1 MCQIKS
7 ITIIGRR
14 WRQKVYGNTYNS
26 VQIFVDTTEIKLP
39 YEYGGMDQYYQRA
52 ISYLVENGYIIP
64 ENNESI
70 RDWAKRNGVN
80 MVSVVVDVARK
91 KDLFRTQEVI

>member
-39 YEYGGMDQYYQRA
+39 YQYGYGDQYYHRA
-52 ISYLVENGYIIP
+52 ISYLVEHGYIIP
-64 ENNESI
+64 ENGEYPSE
-70 RDWAKRNGVN
+70 WAKRNGVN
-80 MVSVVVDVARK
+80 MVSVVMDVARK
-91 KDLFRTQEVI
+91 KDLF

>member
-39 YEYGGMDQYYQRA
+39 YEYGYGDVYYQRA

-64 ENNESI
+64 ENGEYPSE
-70 RDWAKRNGVN
+70 WAKRNGVN
-80 MVSVVVDVARK
+80 MVSVVMDVARK
-91 KDLFRTQEVI
+91 KDLF

>member
-14 WRQKVYGNTYNS
+14 WFQKTYGNTYNS

-39 YEYGGMDQYYQRA
+39 YKYGYGDVYYQRA
-52 ISYLVENGYIIP
+52 ISYLVENGFIIP
-64 ENNESI
+64 ENGESI
-70 RDWAKRNGVN
+70 QEWAKRNGVN
-80 MVSVVVDVARK
+80 MVSVGVDVRRK
-91 KDLFRTQEVI
+91 QDLF

>member
-14 WRQKVYGNTYNS
+14 WFQKTNGNTYHS

-39 YEYGGMDQYYQRA
+39 YDYGYGDVYHQRA
-52 ISYLVENGYIIP
+52 ISYLVENGFIIP
-64 ENNESI
+64 ENGESPQE
-70 RDWAKRNGVN
+70 WAKRNDVN
-80 MVSVVVDVARK
+80 LVVVGVDVARK
-91 KDLFRTQEVI
+91 GDL

>member
-39 YEYGGMDQYYQRA
+39 YQYGYGDQYYHRA
-52 ISYLVENGYIIP
+52 ISYLVEHGYIIP
-64 ENNESI
+64 ENGEYPSE
-70 RDWAKRNGVN
+70 WAKRNGVN
-80 MVSVVVDVARK
+80 MVSVGVDVARK
-91 KDLFRTQEVI
+91 KDLF